1 MTTFQEAWYR
11 GRLMKALMT
20 VEHMGYASSRWRLV
34 CAFTMVVSIAVSIS
48 YGAAPIWAGDGDDL
62 RRQLDTMR
70 SDLDSIKQ
78 DVQEIRKILERARG
92 RAKEGPVEATV
103 SIDDDPMMG
112 NRNAQLTLIEFSDY
126 HCPFCRRF
134 FTQTFPKIKSN
145 YIDTGKVRY
154 VFRDYPLDAI
164 HPHARK
170 AAETAHC
177 AQEQGKY
184 WEMHDAIFE
193 SKDRGV
199 PDLNK
204 LGHKLGLDVARL
216 DGCVDSGKYGKEIEK
231 DYQDGTLAGVTGT
244 PGFFLGLTRKGATIE
259 GTLISG
265 AQPFARFTKLFDALL
280 ASQNA
285 RQ

>member
-1 MTTFQEAWYR
+1 MAVTF
-11 GRLMKALMT
+11 
-20 VEHMGYASSRWRLV
+20 
-34 CAFTMVVSIAVSIS
+34 AVSLP
-48 YGAAPIWAGDGDDL
+48 YGAASVWAGDSEDL
-62 RRQLDTMR
+62 RRQLNTMKR
-70 SDLDSIKQ
+70 DLDIIKQ
-78 DVQEIRKILERARG
+78 DVQEIRKTLERARG
-92 RAKEGPVEATV
+92 RGRAESGPVRATV

-112 NRNAQLTLIEFSDY
+112 NRNAPLTLIEFSDY

-170 AAETAHC
+170 AAEAAQC

-184 WEMHDAIFE
+184 WEMHDAMFA
-193 SKDRGV
+193 SKNRGA
-199 PDLNK
+199 PDLNR
-204 LGHKLGLDVARL
+204 LGRSLGLDIVRL
-216 DGCVDSGKYGKEIEK
+216 DRCVDSGKYANEIEK

-244 PGFFLGLTRKGATIE
+244 PGFFLGLTRKGATIQ

-280 ASQNA
+280 ASQDA
-285 RQ
+285 RK

>member
-1 MTTFQEAWYR
+1 MDAMTI
-11 GRLMKALMT
+11 
-20 VEHMGYASSRWRLV
+20 VEHMRRAYPRRRLV
-34 CAFTMVVSIAVSIS
+34 CAFAIVVSITVSIS
-48 YGAAPIWAGDGDDL
+48 YGAAPIWAGDSDDL
-62 RRQLDTMR
+62 RHQLDTIR
-70 SDLDSIKQ
+70 SDLGSIKQ

-92 RAKEGPVEATV
+92 QAKGGSVKATV

-134 FTQTFPKIKSN
+134 FTQTLPKIKSN

-154 VFRDYPLDAI
+154 VFRDYPLDTI

-193 SKDRGV
+193 SKDREV

-216 DGCVDSGKYGKEIEK
+216 DGCVDSGKYAKEIEK
-231 DYQDGTLAGVTGT
+231 DFQDGTLAGVTGT
-244 PGFFLGLTRKGATIE
+244 PGFFLGLTRKGATIQ

-280 ASQNA
+280 ASQA
-285 RQ
+285 TQQ

>member
-1 MTTFQEAWYR
+1 
-11 GRLMKALMT
+11 MKAVMT
-20 VEHMGYASSRWRLV
+20 VGQIRRACPQRLLVYAF
-34 CAFTMVVSIAVSIS
+34 AIAVSIAIS
-48 YGAAPIWAGDGDDL
+48 IPYGVTPVRADDSDDL
-62 RRQLDTMR
+62 RRQLNTMR
-70 SDLDSIKQ
+70 SDLDSIKK

-92 RAKEGPVEATV
+92 RAKGGPVKATV

-112 NRNAQLTLIEFSDY
+112 NRNAPLTLIEFSDY

-164 HPHARK
+164 HPNARK
-170 AAETAHC
+170 AAEAAHC

-193 SKDRGV
+193 SKDSGF
-199 PDLNK
+199 PDLK
-204 LGHKLGLDVARL
+204 GLGQKLGLDVARL
-216 DGCVDSGKYGKEIEK
+216 DRCVGSGKYGKEIEK

-244 PGFFLGLTRKGATIE
+244 PGFFLGLTRKGATIQ

-265 AQPFARFTKLFDALL
+265 AQPLARFTQLFDALL
-280 ASQNA
+280 AGQDT
-285 RQ
+285 QQ